1 MSHLFHPFKQMRLQ
15 PTVFPRMAVLLGLM
29 LCLGTASAV
38 FAAPAPIGKPLKYDP
53 SVCDGTGEAAID
65 DHAAE
70 LTPECAAMIA
80 AFPAPVGVV
89 EIQQDRQTLSNY
101 SFWKVGPDA
110 TTTYDA
116 PGGNVVGQIPAGF
129 NYVNAIDQSV
139 DGWIQIRG
147 GQWLPTDKA
156 VNNPPSY
163 HHGVQLLN
171 GLAHPLAIV
180 LDLSRIYVSEYPGG
194 PASPETG
201 RFLKRYELV
210 NIYDEVYDDEGWHWY
225 MIGPKQWV
233 KQTFVSVFK
242 KTEKPENA
250 TKRWVAI
257 DLYEQS
263 LIAYEG
269 ETPVFATLV
278 STGIPPKDTNEGVF
292 EVWAQLEADPMS
304 GSTGAP
310 DAYALE
316 FVPWVMYFD
325 GGISLHG
332 TYWHDLFGYRQ
343 SRGCVNLSISD
354 AKFIYNFLL
363 YSENKGEEA
372 TGIGKTVYVH
382 SSGEYGSGVLRG

>member
-1 MSHLFHPFKQMRLQ
+1 MSDLYHAINRMKL
-15 PTVFPRMAVLLGLM
+15 PRFVLIAGLLLSVGAAAVVN
-29 LCLGTASAV
+29 AE
-38 FAAPAPIGKPLKYDP
+38 PAGIRKPLKYDP
-53 SVCDGTGEAAID
+53 SVCDGAGEAAMA
-65 DHAAE
+65 DHSAE
-70 LTPECAAMIA
+70 LSPACAEMVA
-80 AFPAPVGVV
+80 AFPQPVGVTYV
-89 EIQQDRQTLSNY
+89 QEDRRTLSSY

-110 TTTYDA
+110 TPTYDG
-116 PGGNVVGQIPAGF
+116 PGGNIIGEIPAGF
-129 NYVNAIDQSV
+129 NYVNAVDQSV

-147 GQWLPTDKA
+147 GQWLPTDSA

-163 HHGVQLLN
+163 HRGVQLLN
-171 GLAHPLAIV
+171 GLVHPVAIV
-180 LDLSRIYVSEYPGG
+180 LDLSRVYVSEYPGG
-194 PASPETG
+194 PSSPDTG

-210 NIYDEVYDDEGWHWY
+210 NIYDEVYDEDGWHWY
-225 MIGPKQWV
+225 MIGPNQWV

-242 KTEKPENA
+242 KTERPENA
-250 TKRWVAI
+250 TRRWVAI

-292 EVWAQLEADPMS
+292 EIWAQLEADPMS

-316 FVPWVMYFD
+316 FVPWVIYFD

-354 AKFIYNFLL
+354 ARFIYNFLL
-363 YSENKGEEA
+363 YSENEDEEV
-372 TGIGKTVYVH
+372 TGLGKTVYVY
-382 SSGEYGSGVLRG
+382 SSGEYGSGVLRS